1 MKAIRK
7 SKRTRPTGLPKYD
20 KFLFKRLFD
29 KVRDIGRQRIT
40 SAGSFCRLTL
50 YIDGSDS
57 ECFGS
62 RHQWQAR
69 ALARLELI
77 FRTRPKAY
85 RVDQKCHRETQTH
98 VHLSDATRR
107 KPGPMSRA
115 TLHLERIRAIS
126 RVARQLRYVHPPAPS
141 PFSSSTSFSFLLFLF
156 IASPPVPPI
165 FLTFHRSLAR
175 PANFS
180 RVSLIIPRVSQSSSA
195 RAIAFPEI
203 PTILPTFSECL
214 PRSVWCSHLVSR
226 FRCYF
231 WGLILK

>member
-126 RVARQLRYVHPPAPS
+126 RVARQLRYVHTPPRPL
-141 PFSSSTSFSFLLFLF
+141 SFLLFYIFLLF
-156 IASPPVPPI
+156 IIPFYRLSSRSADFSHVSPISRTSRQFFPRFAYHSKSFAI
-165 FLTFHRSLAR
+165 FFCACHCFPWNS
-175 PANFS
+175 ND
-180 RVSLIIPRVSQSSSA
+180 SSYVF
-195 RAIAFPEI
+195 RMFT
-203 PTILPTFSECL
+203 TICL
-214 PRSVWCSHLVSR
+214 V
-226 FRCYF
+226 
-231 WGLILK
+231 